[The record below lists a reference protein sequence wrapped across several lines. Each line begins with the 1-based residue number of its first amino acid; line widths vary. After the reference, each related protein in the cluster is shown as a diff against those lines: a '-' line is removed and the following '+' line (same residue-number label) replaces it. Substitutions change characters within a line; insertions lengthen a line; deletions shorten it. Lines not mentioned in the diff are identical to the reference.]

1 MLKQRARSIED
12 KSYKKSLIVDSAK
25 QLYLF
30 ESSSIPTLTEIA
42 NDSKMTK
49 GNLYNYFKTK
59 EEIFLYILKDE
70 YKSWF
75 YNFGTNSIMN
85 KEFIVNHFH
94 YLLKNELF
102 INLNAQVEVNLK
114 VNVSKVEIQK
124 YYSFIET
131 HVEILTQRISR
142 ELGFSKELITQK
154 MAQSFVV
161 IQGSNQGNLKDKV
174 NMDTVIFNLLEK
186 IW

>member
-1 MLKQRARSIED
+1 
-12 KSYKKSLIVDSAK
+12 
-25 QLYLF
+25 
-30 ESSSIPTLTEIA
+30 
-42 NDSKMTK
+42 
-49 GNLYNYFKTK
+49 
-59 EEIFLYILKDE
+59 
-70 YKSWF
+70 
-75 YNFGTNSIMN
+75 
-85 KEFIVNHFH
+85 
-94 YLLKNELF
+94 
-102 INLNAQVEVNLK
+102 
-114 VNVSKVEIQK
+114 VSKVEIQK

-174 NMDTVIFNLLEK
+174 NIDTVIFNLLEK